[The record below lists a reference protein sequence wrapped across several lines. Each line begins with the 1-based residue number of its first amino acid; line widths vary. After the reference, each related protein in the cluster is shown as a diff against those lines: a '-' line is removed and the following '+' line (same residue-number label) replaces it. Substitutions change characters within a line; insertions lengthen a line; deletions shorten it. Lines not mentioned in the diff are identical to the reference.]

1 MFFAYYSRTFKTVF
15 FPVWHF
21 GGAIYSKLNPRIL
34 EMTPPSGYDIR
45 EFRRQRFSHGFVVRT
60 PSDLGA
66 NGVEI
71 IAGDKLRLHRAW
83 LINANPPVK

>member
-1 MFFAYYSRTFKTVF
+1 MIEIFKAVL
-15 FPVWHF
+15 HF
-21 GGAIYSKLNPRIL
+21 CDAIYSKLNPRIL
-34 EMTPPSGYDIR
+34 QMTPPSGYDIR
-45 EFRRQRFSHGFVVRT
+45 EFRRQRFSYGFVVRT